1 MKVKYII
8 APYQINPSL
17 WTQRVASLS
26 RSLMGQDISVISL
39 HGCMLSGAYGDDT
52 TQEQAL
58 QATHNIITM
67 ISKLLISELYAMLDD
82 ESLMSPDVEAQ
93 CNLWK
98 QHNSAVTIVDKDGT
112 PLP

>member
-26 RSLMGQDISVISL
+26 RSLMGPDISVISL
-39 HGCMLSGAYGDDT
+39 HGCMFTGAYGDDT
-52 TQEQAL
+52 TQEQAI
-58 QATHNIITM
+58 QATQNIITM
-67 ISKLLISELYAMLDD
+67 ISKLLISELYVMLDD
-82 ESLMSPDVEAQ
+82 DSLMSPDVEAQ

-98 QHNSAVTIVDKDGT
+98 QHNSAVTMVDPAGN